1 MNSRTSSR
9 QATPA
14 QLTRIGNSRGVRL
27 PKALIEQAGLTNDVE
42 LIARD
47 GEILIANRRRPR
59 QGWAEAME
67 AAYRRGE
74 LKLTPEDHAWLDM
87 KPLPGELPNDEDP
100 DWWQ

>member
-1 MNSRTSSR
+1 MKTTSTR

-27 PKALIEQAGLTNDVE
+27 PKALIEQAGLTDDVE

-59 QGWAEAME
+59 QGWAESFEGMASDMSH
-67 AAYRRGE
+67 
-74 LKLTPEDHAWLDM
+74 EDWTWVETGVDDGLERE
-87 KPLPGELPNDEDP
+87 PPWPP
-100 DWWQ
+100 R